1 MPIISQIHF
10 QILFGQFLWSTSIWQ
25 KQFHSSTFPF
35 FWSFWVRKN
44 CLAMF
49 NLLRRVSSTTPRLVG
64 SSLRLPTGSSLP
76 PVPSVPAA
84 TQLWGS
90 PLGAVRFKQVKVQ
103 SALFHNRKHLDKNL
117 VAQMHC
123 FSWRGYIL
131 ARLYSTSLKNKTAF
145 ESETHMQS
153 RTSSPGKVVLQF
165 LFPCLVKPRIFF
177 SDTSCWAYHI
187 YNYRSPN
194 ITQGKKHFA
203 VSWWSGKFPF

>member
-1 MPIISQIHF
+1 
-10 QILFGQFLWSTSIWQ
+10 
-25 KQFHSSTFPF
+25 
-35 FWSFWVRKN
+35 
-44 CLAMF
+44 MF

-103 SALFHNRKHLDKNL
+103 SALLIFVKNIHNIKHLDKTL
-117 VAQMHC
+117 VAQMDC

-131 ARLYSTSLKNKTAF
+131 ARLYNTSLKNKTAF

-177 SDTSCWAYHI
+177 SDTSC
-187 YNYRSPN
+187 
-194 ITQGKKHFA
+194 
-203 VSWWSGKFPF
+203 

>member
-1 MPIISQIHF
+1 
-10 QILFGQFLWSTSIWQ
+10 
-25 KQFHSSTFPF
+25 
-35 FWSFWVRKN
+35 
-44 CLAMF
+44 MF

-103 SALFHNRKHLDKNL
+103 SALFIFVKNIHNIKHLDKNL

-131 ARLYSTSLKNKTAF
+131 DCITHPGKTRLCLSLKHTCNRGLPLLAKLF
-145 ESETHMQS
+145 CSLFSH
-153 RTSSPGKVVLQF
+153 VL
-165 LFPCLVKPRIFF
+165 LNLGNLFF
-177 SDTSCWAYHI
+177 SDTSC
-187 YNYRSPN
+187 
-194 ITQGKKHFA
+194 
-203 VSWWSGKFPF
+203 

>member
-1 MPIISQIHF
+1 
-10 QILFGQFLWSTSIWQ
+10 
-25 KQFHSSTFPF
+25 
-35 FWSFWVRKN
+35 
-44 CLAMF
+44 MF

-103 SALFHNRKHLDKNL
+103 SALFIFCEKYSYNIKHLDKNL

-131 ARLYSTSLKNKTAF
+131 DCITHPWKTRLCLSLNLKHICNRGLPLLAK
-145 ESETHMQS
+145 
-153 RTSSPGKVVLQF
+153 
-165 LFPCLVKPRIFF
+165 LFCSFF
-177 SDTSCWAYHI
+177 SHVLLNLGNLFFFRIPHVEHTTYTTIVAQTLHKGKNTSPCPGGRESSFF
-187 YNYRSPN
+187 NPTGS
-194 ITQGKKHFA
+194 F
-203 VSWWSGKFPF
+203 FF